1 MSQEESSPTKL
12 IISAALSQ
20 EDLLMKF
27 SRSWSKSRLESTKLS
42 EGTQTSKK
50 DYEQEETMKLPSTS
64 QNKQL
69 IPQSKTDT
77 RNLISTTPLKSPN
90 TYPKTMTQTI
100 FITMRNTDTSTVEES
115 SQDSSSKT
123 KLIAFTTNHSSTN
136 RSRPDLIYIQ
146 LNSLTS
152 SHESSPRNLN
162 HRQIGV
168 VEH

>member
-162 HRQIGV
+162 HQ
-168 VEH
+168 